1 MNWEKSGKSFN
12 QQMQDSERGTWDFG
26 WGWRFMVGDSFMVDW
41 FWITVNRNIGL
52 KVQPT
57 KTWYVRYMENEM
69 FNPMF
74 RPRLFEVSRVLWWA
88 LTILPN
94 WFPISGC
101 NLFGQIT
108 HSLVSSTD
116 IHIGKCDRGFC
127 NFSEPCWPFLNIL
140 NGNARALVLFQ
151 GVAFKFYPKCDLL
164 VTCHLM

>member
-1 MNWEKSGKSFN
+1 
-12 QQMQDSERGTWDFG
+12 
-26 WGWRFMVGDSFMVDW
+26 
-41 FWITVNRNIGL
+41 
-52 KVQPT
+52 
-57 KTWYVRYMENEM
+57 MENEM

-74 RPRLFEVSRVLWWA
+74 RPHLFEVSRVLWWA

-140 NGNARALVLFQ
+140 NGNARALVIFQ
-151 GVAFKFYPKCDLL
+151 RGVLCYNRKYILRHGKNGGLQDPTVSQQNCNTLGVYHMSGQGLIHKIPPPHTLWSNMATEKSPRPQESRLKVVD
-164 VTCHLM
+164 VHSRR